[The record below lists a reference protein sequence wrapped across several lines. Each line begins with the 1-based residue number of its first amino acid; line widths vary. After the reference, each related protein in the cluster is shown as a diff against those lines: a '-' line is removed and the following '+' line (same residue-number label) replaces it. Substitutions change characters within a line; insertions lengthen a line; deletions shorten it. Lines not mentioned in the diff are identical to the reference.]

1 MHKTSTIFEK
11 IYGRVIM
18 QYNKDNQS
26 DSKKHLQ
33 KWLLFNTAIS
43 LSAFCRIVFIA
54 LFGSVVLFGTAGCG
68 LLAKDSYIEDD
79 DDEDDEELEEEI
91 DLSKISPQGSQSQK
105 ANASK
110 DSRSSSLAD
119 DLSYQ
124 DLKPAKVCPKPKYF
138 PKNPRELKKLVRNE
152 SISLGEI
159 DVSKI
164 TDMKRLFFDAEEDE
178 NDPDIEYLIP
188 LRYEFKGI
196 ECWDVSNVKDMSLMF
211 KGLETFNEPLNDW
224 DVSNVESMIAMFAGA
239 EAFNQPLDKWNV
251 SKVRSM
257 KGMFY
262 GTKVFNQPLDM
273 WNIRNVKNMNK
284 MFEKTPAYKQNLDA
298 WGTKI
303 RPDAIM
309 KDMFKDSALE
319 RNAPKWLK
327 K

>member
-1 MHKTSTIFEK
+1 MQHNQENYQNQQNNNDKQRSK
-11 IYGRVIM
+11 IINLEM
-18 QYNKDNQS
+18 
-26 DSKKHLQ
+26 
-33 KWLLFNTAIS
+33 S
-43 LSAFCRIVFIA
+43 LSALCRVAFIA
-54 LFGSVVLFGTAGCG
+54 LFGWVVLFGAAGCALFG
-68 LLAKDSYIEDD
+68 NDNQLEDDYDD
-79 DDEDDEELEEEI
+79 DDDELEEEI
-91 DLSKISPQGSQSQK
+91 DLSKIAPQDSQSQK
-105 ANASK
+105 ANAK
-110 DSRSSSLAD
+110 KGSSSSIAD
-119 DLSYQ
+119 SLDYQ
-124 DLKPAKVCPKPKYF
+124 DSYSTKVCPKPKYF
-138 PKNPRELKKLVRNE
+138 PKTPRDLKKLVRNE

-159 DVSKI
+159 DVSRI
-164 TDMKRLFFDAEEDE
+164 TDMKRLFFDVEEDE

-224 DVSNVESMIAMFAGA
+224 DVSNVENMIAMFAGA

-298 WGTKI
+298 WGAKM